1 MLPNSDAIVTAEICA
16 TLRKACRPRMTSCIG
31 CGASFSNFENGFL
44 HPLHPCAHV
53 LDFVHTIQTRDFLRR
68 LRIADLRQPPS
79 CNALST
85 PSVPEVDVDPC
96 AAETW
101 LNDAAHATDP
111 AWLPPVAGQGRATP
125 LNLHPEP
132 TRPSDLRSDDCA
144 PASTR
149 PAGPSS
155 PDLPASSVP
164 ASVLSPRS
172 RHPTGSAAST
182 VRILLDP
189 LRSRHAA
196 DQAYQAS

>member
-1 MLPNSDAIVTAEICA
+1 M
-16 TLRKACRPRMTSCIG
+16 
-31 CGASFSNFENGFL
+31 
-44 HPLHPCAHV
+44 
-53 LDFVHTIQTRDFLRR
+53 
-68 LRIADLRQPPS
+68 
-79 CNALST
+79 

-111 AWLPPVAGQGRATP
+111 AWLPPVAGATP
-125 LNLHPEP
+125 LNLHREP
-132 TRPSDLRSDDCA
+132 TLPSGLRSDDCA

-182 VRILLDP
+182 VRILLAP
-189 LRSRHAA
+189 LRSRRAA
-196 DQAYQAS
+196 AQAYQAS